1 MRRKCGASLL
11 RTVCHRLF
19 HSAARAHASGPSGP
33 HRTILETE
41 CPHFARGT
49 PIAARIAF
57 AVSPSTART
66 SAKKDFYMA
75 SPFAAI
81 PNITPLVRTIHHL
94 SVAASYATEF
104 GTGGSSMI
112 FNNQQSVVIQ
122 KWLVM

>member
-1 MRRKCGASLL
+1 MPAFCAWDASSRADRVCGLAFNSQN
-11 RTVCHRLF
+11 VGQERL
-19 HSAARAHASGPSGP
+19 
-33 HRTILETE
+33 
-41 CPHFARGT
+41 
-49 PIAARIAF
+49 
-57 AVSPSTART
+57 
-66 SAKKDFYMA
+66 YMA

>member
-1 MRRKCGASLL
+1 MPAFCAWDANSRADRVCGLAFGQE
-11 RTVCHRLF
+11 RL
-19 HSAARAHASGPSGP
+19 
-33 HRTILETE
+33 
-41 CPHFARGT
+41 
-49 PIAARIAF
+49 
-57 AVSPSTART
+57 
-66 SAKKDFYMA
+66 YMA